1 MEGAK
6 KVKSG
11 KRTSIIIEVAILFL
25 LGVILNGVI
34 TYYSEH
40 RITDRAV
47 RSQAISMAAGIAG
60 EVETSVKEN
69 PNWQWLMGY
78 WHDHAADMDIEYDV
92 DFRSFTRTEEKV
104 KKWIKSHPDIPL
116 RYTEYADIRYLS
128 EEDQKLYAEIQY
140 TWLITRLNQIKSA
153 NNIEF
158 VYVVM
163 TDNTYSFQFFVLSAA
178 DPGAVRGDK
187 YGNFYKNGKRVTA
200 TGGLSGAMRDA
211 RENSSNLV
219 RTGTFFDYY
228 DYLGMVNDY
237 NILTGITLNSDKLLA
252 DIKETTRQRT
262 MLAMTY
268 QILLSLIC
276 LLLILLFV
284 IRPLRKVQQSIRIY
298 KSTKKS
304 EEVIRA
310 LSKVRSYNE
319 IGQLADDVS
328 GLAVEIDEYVDE
340 IQNITAERE
349 RIGAELSVA
358 SRIQTS
364 MLPSTFPPFPD
375 RDGFDIYASMEPAK
389 EVGGDFYDFFFV
401 DDDHLCMVIADV
413 AGKGVPAALFMMA
426 CKIILA
432 NNAKMG
438 KSPAQILNDSN
449 VSICSN
455 NPEEMFITVWIGIF
469 EISTGKLT
477 AANAGHEYPVIRHPG
492 GDFEVFKD
500 PHGFILGGLNAFR
513 YKEYELELEPGASLF
528 VYTDGVPE
536 ATDGQEQL
544 FGLERMVDALNSDSD
559 TAPENVLARVRE
571 AVGVFVAGA
580 EQFDD
585 LTMMCL
591 TYKGKQEGEIS

>member
-1 MEGAK
+1 M
-6 KVKSG
+6 KSG

-237 NILTGITLNSDKLLA
+237 NILTGITLNRDKLLA

-310 LSKVRSYNE
+310 LSKVRSHNE

-536 ATDGQEQL
+536 ATDGQDQL

-585 LTMMCL
+585 LTMLCL

>member
-1 MEGAK
+1 MN
-6 KVKSG
+6 SG
-11 KRTSIIIEVAILFL
+11 KRKTSIIIEVAILFL

-178 DPGAVRGDK
+178 DPGAGRGDK

-237 NILTGITLNSDKLLA
+237 NILTGITLNRDKLLS

-284 IRPLRKVQQSIRIY
+284 IRPLRKVQQSIRLY
-298 KSTKKS
+298 KNTKKS
-304 EEVIRA
+304 GEVIRA
-310 LSKVRSYNE
+310 LSKVRSHNE

-401 DDDHLCMVIADV
+401 DDDHLCMVMADV

-492 GDFEVFKD
+492 GDFEIFKD
-500 PHGFILGGLNAFR
+500 PHGFILGGINAFR

>member
-1 MEGAK
+1 
-6 KVKSG
+6 
-11 KRTSIIIEVAILFL
+11 
-25 LGVILNGVI
+25 
-34 TYYSEH
+34 
-40 RITDRAV
+40 
-47 RSQAISMAAGIAG
+47 
-60 EVETSVKEN
+60 
-69 PNWQWLMGY
+69 
-78 WHDHAADMDIEYDV
+78 
-92 DFRSFTRTEEKV
+92 
-104 KKWIKSHPDIPL
+104 
-116 RYTEYADIRYLS
+116 
-128 EEDQKLYAEIQY
+128 
-140 TWLITRLNQIKSA
+140 
-153 NNIEF
+153 
-158 VYVVM
+158 
-163 TDNTYSFQFFVLSAA
+163 
-178 DPGAVRGDK
+178 
-187 YGNFYKNGKRVTA
+187 
-200 TGGLSGAMRDA
+200 
-211 RENSSNLV
+211 
-219 RTGTFFDYY
+219 
-228 DYLGMVNDY
+228 
-237 NILTGITLNSDKLLA
+237 
-252 DIKETTRQRT
+252 

-284 IRPLRKVQQSIRIY
+284 IRPLRKVQQSIRLY

-304 EEVIRA
+304 GEVIRA
-310 LSKVRSYNE
+310 LSKVRSHNE

-591 TYKGKQEGEIS
+591 TYKGKQEGEYHESIKCDIPL